1 MTEQRKHSNPD
12 RDKVIA
18 DSGWGVKPDDQPAN
32 AGQTP
37 ADQRQYLYQPDENDA
52 IKNILQQMRKGFNT
66 PNRVLVEAGRTTIFD
81 LNGDGFVVSGLSFGD
96 DRLIELLKSLGA
108 GFDPK
113 QLQGLAPD
121 FDGIRDYRITRAWA
135 WGAER
140 TG

>member
-1 MTEQRKHSNPD
+1 MVDKKPAKPD
-12 RDKVIA
+12 RDKVIS

-37 ADQRQYLYQPDENDA
+37 DDQRQYAYRPDEPEV
-52 IKNILQQMRKGFNT
+52 IRNILRQMRKGFNT

-81 LNGDGFVVSGLSFGD
+81 LNGDAFVINGLTFGD
-96 DRLIELLKSLGA
+96 ERLIELLKSVGA
-108 GFDPK
+108 AFDPR
-113 QLQGLAPD
+113 QLRELKSD
-121 FDGIRDYRITRAWA
+121 FDGIREYGLTRAWA